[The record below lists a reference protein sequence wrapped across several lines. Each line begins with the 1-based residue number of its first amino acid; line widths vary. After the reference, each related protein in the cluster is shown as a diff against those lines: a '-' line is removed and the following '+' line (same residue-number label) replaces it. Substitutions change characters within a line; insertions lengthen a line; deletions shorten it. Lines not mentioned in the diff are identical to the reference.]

1 VRTTRLAEQIADAVL
16 YEGYVLY
23 PYRASA
29 PKNRSRWQVGLVA
42 PRTFAEA
49 AGSDPWFTQTE
60 CLAEIDRGA
69 SLTIRVRCLHVQER
83 TIEQPVPGSAAEWR
97 AVNHLLVGNRE
108 LIPWDE
114 AVACEFRQE
123 ELPLD
128 AVPRES
134 PREWRWTWSL
144 AATEAIDM
152 VRDHTGAAVARMV
165 RRRQPVCA
173 AISVETQPCA
183 SACSDQRRGA
193 LKIRVRIKNVT
204 PCVAHTLSQRDEAV
218 RHSLVGTHAIL
229 AIDNGAF
236 VSLLDPPAELA
247 ALAQSCVNTHAF
259 PVLAGP
265 PGSRDVMLSSPI
277 ILYDYPAVAPESAGD
292 LCDGTEIDELLTLR
306 VRTLTDAEKRE
317 ARATDAR
324 AAEIVDRCEAA
335 SPEAI
340 GKLHGAVRSL
350 ESFLN
355 PEDEPSP
362 EAGWVEIGGTRIRR
376 GTQVRLQPVRPVDS
390 MDICLQ
396 GRTATVNAVYRT
408 LEDQPYVAVT
418 LDEDPFGAEG
428 VKYRRSLFFHPE
440 ELVPL
445 DRGAE

>member
-1 VRTTRLAEQIADAVL
+1 MRTIRLAEQIADAVL

-29 PKNRSRWQVGLVA
+29 PKNRARWQVGLVT

-60 CLAEIDRGA
+60 CLAETGRGA
-69 SLTIRVRCLHVQER
+69 SLALRVRCLHVQER
-83 TIEQPVPGSAAEWR
+83 TIQAPVPGSAVEWR
-97 AVNHLLVGNRE
+97 GVDRLLVGNRE

-114 AVACEFRQE
+114 AVACEFTQQ

-134 PREWRWTWSL
+134 RWTWNL
-144 AATEAIDM
+144 AETEAIDV
-152 VRDHTGAAVARMV
+152 VRDNTGAAVARIV

-173 AISVETQPCA
+173 AISVETQPC
-183 SACSDQRRGA
+183 GA
-193 LKIRVRIKNVT
+193 AQKIRVRVENVT
-204 PCVAHTLSQRDEAV
+204 PCAAHTLAERDEAV
-218 RHSLVGTHAIL
+218 RQSLVGTHAIL
-229 AIDNGAF
+229 AIDHGAF
-236 VSLLDPPAELA
+236 ASLLDPPAALA

-259 PVLAGP
+259 PVLAGR
-265 PGSRDVMLSSPI
+265 PGTRDVMPSSPI

-306 VRTLTDAEKRE
+306 VRTLTDREKRE

-324 AAEIVDRCEAA
+324 AAAIVDRCEAA
-335 SPEAI
+335 SPEAL
-340 GKLHGAVRSL
+340 GKLHGTVRSL

-362 EAGWVEIGGTRIRR
+362 EAGWVDIGGARIRR
-376 GTQVRLQPVRPVDS
+376 GTRVRLQPVRPVDS

-396 GRTATVNAVYRT
+396 GRTATVSAVYRT

-440 ELVPL
+440 ELVTL
-445 DRGAE
+445 ERGAE